1 MKPLL
6 MALLVVTT
14 VAVSPALA
22 QTPMR
27 DGQWEVTMQM
37 EMPGMPMQMPAMKSM
52 QCVTKEQLKDPGNAL
67 PKGPDSKDCKV
78 SDYKAEGSKVS
89 WKMAC
94 TGAQKMSGSGEIA
107 FKGDSYDGAMTMTMD
122 PQGEMKMKLS
132 GKRVGDCG
140 NN

>member
-6 MALLVVTT
+6 MTLLVVLT
-14 VAVSPALA
+14 VAASPAVA
-22 QTPMR
+22 QNSMR
-27 DGQWEVTMQM
+27 EGQWEVTMQM
-37 EMPGMPMQMPAMKSM
+37 EMPGMPMQMPPMKNM

-78 SDYKAEGSKVS
+78 SDYKNEGNKVT

-94 TGAQKMSGSGEIA
+94 TGSQKMTGSGELV
-107 FKGDSYDGAMTMTMD
+107 FNGDSYDGAITMTMD
-122 PQGEMKMKLS
+122 PQGQMKMKLS
-132 GKRVGDCG
+132 GKRVGDCA